1 MTAGAPTA
9 GINAEAA
16 ERYWR
21 NTLFAVFAVTVA
33 RLVWLALGKADL
45 YPDEAQYWAWSLH
58 PAFGYYSKP
67 PLVAWL
73 IALTT
78 GVFGESEVA
87 VRLAAPLLHFATAL
101 TLFALARRLYDARV
115 AAWSAVIYATLPG
128 VTVSAIIM
136 STDAPLML
144 CWTVALY
151 CFVRAREDEDWRWW
165 LAVGAAAGVGLLAK
179 YAMAYWL
186 LSGLLFLAMARGEQ
200 RHLPR
205 YLGAC
210 ALALLIYAP
219 NFVWNWMH
227 RFASYR
233 HTADNAALSGPL
245 FHTHTFFD
253 FFGSQFGVFGPL
265 LFAVLLAILL
275 QGRRTFAEKR
285 AALLA
290 CFALPTLAMMLTVS
304 FLSHAQPNWSAPTFV
319 SATILVVAWLLA
331 RELKAVLAASLV
343 LHIGA
348 AVVLLELRDIAHAAG
363 YELPGKN
370 DPLHR
375 LRGWSQLGT
384 IVARDLR
391 MNPGVHLLVENR
403 EDMAALLY
411 YVHPHPFDALK
422 WNGDDDKPNDQ
433 FDIDADPAR
442 SIGQDFLMVS
452 STPDIKRITSR
463 FTTLGP
469 IQHIF
474 IPLGGG
480 EGRDYIVELLG
491 GFKGYREH

>member
-1 MTAGAPTA
+1 MTAGSHTA
-9 GINAEAA
+9 GIDAEA

-21 NTLFAVFAVTVA
+21 TTLFAVFVVTVA
-33 RLVWLALGKADL
+33 RLAWLAMGKADL

-78 GVFGESEVA
+78 TFLGENELA

-101 TLFALARRLYDARV
+101 TLFALARRLYDARI
-115 AAWSAVIYATLPG
+115 AAWSAIIYATLPG
-128 VTVSAIIM
+128 VTVSAMIM
-136 STDAPLML
+136 STDAPLLL

-151 CFVRAREDEDWRWW
+151 CFVRAREGEDWRWW

-186 LSGLLFLAMARGEQ
+186 LSGLLFLVMGRGEQ

-205 YLGAC
+205 YLGAS

-219 NFVWNWMH
+219 NFFWNLAH

-233 HTADNAALSGPL
+233 HTADNAALDKPL
-245 FHTHTFFD
+245 FHAGTFFD
-253 FFGSQFGVFGPL
+253 FFGSQFAVFGPL
-265 LFAVLLAILL
+265 LFATLLAIVL
-275 QGRRTFAEKR
+275 QGRHAFAEKR
-285 AALLA
+285 TALLA
-290 CFALPTLAMMLTVS
+290 CFALPTLAMMLVVS
-304 FLSHAQPNWSAPTFV
+304 FLSHAEPNWSAPTYV

-331 RELKAVLAASLV
+331 REFKAILIASLV

-348 AVVLLELRDIAHAAG
+348 AVILLELRDIAHAVG
-363 YELPGKN
+363 YELAAKN

-375 LRGWSQLGT
+375 LRGWNQLGT
-384 IVARDLR
+384 AVARLLR
-391 MNPGVHLLVENR
+391 EHPGAHLLVENR

-442 SIGQDFLMVS
+442 YIGQDFLMVS
-452 STPDIKRITSR
+452 STPDVRRITSR

-480 EGRDYIVELLG
+480 VGRDYIVEFLA
-491 GFKGYREH
+491 GFKGYKG